1 MQDRIEL
8 GAAYQAQLAEKS
20 DRLTTLLAPFSAPA
34 LEVYPSPPEHY
45 RMRAEFRVWHDGDD
59 LYYVMFNPDTK
70 EKYRVDQFAAANQLI
85 NTLMHEVLD
94 YVRDKP
100 LLRRKLFQVD
110 FLTTT
115 TNEALISLLYHRQLD
130 DEWKSA
136 AEQMRTFLQQFAT
149 VDLIGRARKQ
159 KETLQRDYVIENLT
173 IHERNYQFEHIEN
186 SFTQPNAAVNTHMI
200 EWACNV
206 AKNAPGDLL
215 ELYCGNGNF
224 SLPLASQ
231 FRHVLGTEISRSSV
245 NSAKKNIALNG
256 IENVRIERLSA
267 EECSAAMKG
276 DALPSRLQD
285 MDLSRYKFSTVLVD
299 PPRAG
304 LDDMTV
310 AMIAEFPAIIYVSCN
325 PETLAENLEVLSKT
339 HEITH
344 AALFDQ
350 FPFTHHIEAGVYLQ
364 KKV

>member
-1 MQDRIEL
+1 MQKPIDL

-20 DRLTTLLAPFSAPA
+20 DRLTTLLAPFAAPA
-34 LEVYPSPPEHY
+34 LAVFPSPPEHY

-59 LYYVMFNPDTK
+59 LYYVMFNPETK
-70 EKYRVDQFAAANQLI
+70 EKYRVDQFAAANVLI
-85 NTLMHEVLD
+85 NQLMQGVLD
-94 YVRDKP
+94 FIRDKP
-100 LLRRKLFQVD
+100 QLRRKLFQVD

-130 DEWKSA
+130 DEWKA
-136 AEQMRTFLQQFAT
+136 HAEHLRDHLQQLAT

-159 KETLQRDYVIENLT
+159 KEVLHRDYVVEKLT
-173 IHERNYQFEHIEN
+173 IHERPYQFEHIEN

-200 EWACNV
+200 EWACDV
-206 AKNAPGDLL
+206 AKDAQGDLL

-231 FRHVLGTEISRSSV
+231 FRHVLGTEISRTSV
-245 NSAKKNIALNG
+245 NSAKKNIAMNG

-267 EECSAAMKG
+267 EECSAAIKG
-276 DALPSRLQD
+276 EALPSRLQD
-285 MDLSRYKFSTVLVD
+285 IDLTSYDFTTVLVD

-304 LDDMTV
+304 LDEMTV
-310 AMIAEFPAIIYVSCN
+310 AMVAEFPAIIYVSCN
-325 PETLAENLEVLSKT
+325 PETLAENLKELTKT
-339 HEITH
+339 HDIQH

-350 FPFTHHIEAGVYLQ
+350 FPFTHHIEAGVYLTR
-364 KKV
+364 KA